1 MILRTLLVVVSIAS
15 LLTLHGTTSPR
26 ISVEALPLINDLD
39 AAVQERLLASDP
51 GTFGMSRIMV
61 RPSLGEH
68 FRPVI
73 TDRRDFAPVNDQERK
88 VLAAL
93 ESHKMQVG
101 LYLFGQ
107 SILAETA
114 GPWSHRALKGPGAIT
129 AGTPRPQ
136 WYPFKALNL
145 KGLERVDE
153 RADTGDRLP
162 DWKAIYPI
170 AKRALRSF
178 NDGGKGFEIEFET
191 WMLAARP
198 AIAANQKCVSCHN
211 RMDRAAVKM
220 GDPIGGVLYAYR
232 IRD

>member
-1 MILRTLLVVVSIAS
+1 MTLRTLLVVSLAS

-39 AAVQERLLASDP
+39 AAVQERLLTSEA

-73 TDRRDFAPVNDQERK
+73 TDRRDFAPVNDQERN
-88 VLAAL
+88 VLAAM

-107 SILAETA
+107 SILAESA
-114 GPWSHRALKGPGAIT
+114 GPFSYRALKGPGAIT
-129 AGTPRPQ
+129 AGTPRPE
-136 WYPFKALNL
+136 WYPFKVLN
-145 KGLERVDE
+145 RIDE
-153 RADTGDRLP
+153 REHSRARLP
-162 DWKAIYPI
+162 AWNAIYPI

-191 WMLAARP
+191 WTLAARP
-198 AIAANQKCVSCHN
+198 AIAANSKCVSCHN

-232 IRD
+232 MRD